1 MESLQTPYGPLD
13 IGGIDPR
20 AQRVITQGGRAL
32 APAAKGMLPGLQPQD
47 SIIVLVALTANPDTT
62 IANTAKKT
70 LSSLPLSLLSSAL
83 GSEPQSAVVA
93 AVAEYHGQDSEIVS
107 LLLRQPHLDDDTLAT
122 LATRASEAA
131 GELIATNEA
140 RLLAA
145 PDVIKLLYLNKNV
158 RMSTANRLLE
168 LAVRHNLE
176 LSLAAYTEMAEAI
189 QTELIPEPTEQPQHS
204 DLLFAETEA
213 IAQATAG
220 ENDTHDVDG
229 EGEEQLKPKFTSLYQ
244 QILQMTITEKI
255 RRATLGSAAERN
267 LLVRD
272 SNRLVAVAAAK
283 SPLMREPDA
292 VLVAGSRQ
300 VHKDVL
306 RVIAQNRSLTRSYR
320 IKTALVVNPRTPFSF
335 ASRLVP
341 HLRDA
346 EIRMLAKSKH
356 VSSNIQ
362 RAARQQLERKKR

>member
-1 MESLQTPYGPLD
+1 MEALQTPYGALD

-47 SIIVLVALTANPDTT
+47 SVVVLVALTANADRT
-62 IANTAKKT
+62 IADTARET
-70 LSSLPLSLLSSAL
+70 LSALPVPVLSSAL
-83 GSEPQSAVVA
+83 DAEPQAAVVA
-93 AVAEYHGQDSEIVS
+93 AVAEHHGKHPEILS
-107 LLLRQPHLDDDTLAT
+107 LLLRQPDLGDDTLEA
-122 LATRASEAA
+122 LANRADEAA

-145 PDVIKLLYLNKNV
+145 PEVIKRLYLNKNV

-176 LSLAAYTEMAEAI
+176 LSLSAYKEMAEAI
-189 QTELIPEPTEQPQHS
+189 QTELIPEATEQPQHS

-213 IAQATAG
+213 IAQKTAG
-220 ENDTHDVDG
+220 ENDTHEVDN

-244 QILQMTITEKI
+244 QIMLMTITEKI

-292 VLVAGSRQ
+292 ALVAGSRQ

-306 RVIAQNRSLTRSYR
+306 RVIAQNRALIRSYR
-320 IKTALVVNPRTPFSF
+320 IKTALVINPRTPFIF

-341 HLRDA
+341 HLRDT